1 MKPPW
6 LFPKLWRVL
15 ILMMGAVVASTT
27 LSQTPPDQEDL
38 ILGGVI
44 LTYPLLTPTQTGT
57 LTYTAGSGP
66 VGTFVVNS
74 QPQAVNYGTGPN
86 NFIAPP
92 TPALTLQ
99 FGVDKASCIIEP
111 VTGQARNC
119 LISPSATNTFQIT
132 GQVLGPDGV
141 TVLNGT
147 LLSGKVL
154 EFGFN
159 YTASGTDF
167 FDLRVQ
173 VTGGLI
179 ATQVK
184 GDLGVKIQAE
194 LSTFTGSFNQNFAAS
209 PVKPDVGSIQP
220 LLGDR
225 VWEDKNGNGIQD
237 CTYAPGSIINTS
249 SLIPSP
255 YDTNCEPGIGG
266 VKVYLVDCN
275 NPSTVLATATTSS
288 SGRYFFTSPTIN
300 PAPSGTPYCV
310 KFDPST
316 VPSYCT
322 TRYPSGPGGT
332 LKFTQQFVG
341 NPITDSNANP
351 TTGVTPPV
359 TLLPSEINRSVDAGL
374 YCPSAIGDTVWNDA
388 NNNGIQDNL
397 NQTNGEQG
405 LNGLPVHLY
414 DCSNT
419 LLNTTTTGPA
429 PATAVLPQVP
439 GGAGWYGFSDL
450 APGCYQVKFT
460 KPADTP
466 TLTYTFSPQGQ
477 GTPATDS
484 NPNPATG
491 ITSQITL
498 ATGEYNATI
507 DAGVYGQQPPP
518 TSSLGNFY
526 WHDLNANGIQ
536 EPNEPGLDGVSVTLL
551 NGSCQ
556 PLSPPITTTTA
567 GGGLYKFSNL
577 QAGTYCE
584 QFGKPTNFCQ
594 FPFPSG
600 STPSFSPVNAPGSTA
615 ADDSN
620 ANLTTGQTGAITLP
634 ANRYDDTWDAGVY
647 CPAQIGNF
655 VWQDCNQNGIQDDA
669 GNPACTN
676 GGGYPNVTVR
686 LLDCSGNP
694 VTDLNGNASVTT
706 NANGLYTF
714 LVKPGSY
721 IVEFVKPNGT
731 VFTLPYAGSNPA
743 IDSNADPTTGRTA
756 CTFVPSNTYNDT
768 LDAGVYP
775 PTTPEVVLK
784 KFTNGYDGDTA
795 TGTPTITPPNGPSV
809 ASDNK
814 VAVVAP
820 GATVTWTYQV
830 TNTGNEPLSN
840 IVVTDPLAT
849 AQGATINCGSGTNTI
864 ASLAIGAS
872 ATCTAT
878 APAKHLAYSSTS
890 PEVVPGC
897 SDGNKVPPSP
907 TYENTGT
914 VTAKGQYSQTTVSDD
929 DLSHYCNPNP
939 AVKLVKYT
947 NGWDANDL
955 NGTPIPTPP
964 NGTFAEGGSQV
975 PEIQVGSPVTWTY
988 RVTNVG
994 NEPLTNLQVSDTV
1007 AGVTV
1012 VCPTITSLG
1021 VGKFVDCLATL
1032 PGGAKQLTLGT
1043 NVFTGCGGDGYS
1055 RPTYENTGFA
1065 FATGQLSQNTVSDDD
1080 LSHYCN
1086 PTPKLKLVKFTNG
1099 YDANNINGI
1108 PTPTPPNGSFAVGGN
1123 QVPEV
1128 SVGGPVTWTYR
1139 VSNQG
1144 QEPLTNVTVTDSVLA
1159 PQAIDCGSG
1168 TNIITSLPVGGSV
1181 DCTATLASAPAL
1193 VNGGNVSPGCGD
1205 GRPTY
1210 ENIGYASGKGQNSNT
1225 TINANPD
1232 SSHYCNPPSQTTARL
1247 KVVKT
1252 PDNGTFVQGAQVSYQ
1267 IVVSNPAAAGQQ
1279 SATNVQL
1286 TDTLPINGGLV
1297 WATATTTQGSCTLS
1311 GANLSCSLGTI
1322 APQAAVTVTV
1332 TSTAT
1337 TPASA
1342 CQSQPNP
1349 VALATADKGLID
1361 QDSGSL
1367 SCSPLPQLAVVK
1379 TPDNGTFAQG
1389 AQVSYTIVVSNPA
1402 PAGGQTATNVQL
1414 ADTLPGNGGLVWTTA
1429 TTTQGTCTNP
1439 IVGNSLSC
1447 SLGSIPAQ
1455 GAVTVTVTS
1464 AASTPD
1470 GACQSQPNPAAIATS
1485 GNLTAQDSGSL
1496 SCTSGNTSGLGNYV
1510 WKDINGNGIQDA
1522 DEPGINGVTV
1532 KLYSCNDRTNPVS
1545 TMSTVTYNDPSN
1557 PNPSK
1562 DGYYSFTGL
1571 AAGCYF
1577 VEFVNPGGYVFSI
1590 PLQGGDPAKDSNA
1603 DPVTGRTADVN
1614 LAVGEF
1620 NPTIDAG
1627 LVPGQ
1632 DECPPDGTTLPG
1644 DGKAGKL
1651 YVWQDANYVYA
1662 RYDQSTNL
1670 NDNSYGTNQVGWGAN
1685 APSGKSHTFSNL
1697 TGSDKA
1703 EFIFS
1708 DKSGATVLDF
1718 YSDYVTAST
1727 NFPSGYG
1734 SLGPFGGDGSCVTGN
1749 CTAWVKEYTTSMADN
1764 LAKYCTAGVCVVSGT
1779 GGVDLELTSP
1789 PTTSPTSYTL
1799 TNPAT
1804 YAKGWNFVN
1813 SYTVKIDKA
1822 AFGTAGFGSVG
1833 IGLIHNS
1840 PAKVGSNAINPQ
1852 PCVGIPPSACSILPG
1867 TTTVKDKNFKWPI
1880 TNNGSGKVTL
1890 SQIKATWPA
1899 SNGSLS
1905 KAKFDGDVIWDGTIN
1920 CVSGTCSATITSA
1933 QMTTDVKKKS
1943 IDPGGKTRTFTL
1955 EFQNNA
1961 AGATPTNYTVGL
1973 SFGAGCEVNYGQPPV
1988 TCTGKIGNFVWND
2001 LNGDGIQNTDEP
2013 GIAGVSLSLSQ
2024 GGAVKSTVTTNAD
2037 GLYEFDGLCAN
2048 TYQVSVATPFG
2059 YTPTITGA
2067 GTPDTDSNPNPS
2079 TVILPTDGQDMTI
2092 DFGFKSSG
2100 GGGIPL
2106 CPTTPL
2112 NGFGPNNPVAVLYV
2126 TDNGDNTVTVRYVES
2141 TGLND
2146 NTYGTNQVGWGT
2158 NAPSGKDHTFS
2169 NLTGSDSA
2177 QFTFFNGSGAKVLDF
2192 EVDYIS
2198 AKTGTPSGY
2207 GTLGVSGGD
2216 GGMLTGSAGNVLSAM
2231 TSLDKSLNSLGLCV
2245 AGNCSAGGTNLVVN
2259 SPPTTSPTS
2268 YTLPAGSPY
2277 GAWEFPIWYEV
2288 KVSKALL
2295 TGAWKVQMGLVHNS
2309 PPKVGSNAIYPIP
2322 CQ

>member
-6 LFPKLWRVL
+6 LFPKVWRVL
-15 ILMMGAVVASTT
+15 ILMMGAVVAGTT

-275 NPSTVLATATTSS
+275 NPNGTPLATATTSS

-316 VPSYCT
+316 VPTYCT
-322 TRYPSGPGGT
+322 SKYPTGPGGT

-491 ITSQITL
+491 ITVPITL

-536 EPNEPGLDGVSVTLL
+536 EPNEPGLDGVSVSLL

-634 ANRYDDTWDAGVY
+634 ANVYDDTWDAGVY

-676 GGGYPNVTVR
+676 GGGYPSVTVR
-686 LLDCSGNP
+686 LRDCSGNP

-714 LVKPGSY
+714 LVKPGNY

-743 IDSNADPTTGRTA
+743 IDSNANPTTGRTE

-768 LDAGVYP
+768 LDAGVYT
-775 PTTPEVVLK
+775 PTTPGVTVV
-784 KFTNGYDGDTA
+784 KFTNGYDGNNA
-795 TGTPTITPPNGPSV
+795 FGSPTITPPNGPSV
-809 ASDNK
+809 AGDNK

-820 GATVTWTYQV
+820 GGTVTWTYRV
-830 TNTGNEPLSN
+830 TNTGNEPLAN
-840 IVVTDPLAT
+840 IVVTDPRAT
-849 AQGATINCGSGTNTI
+849 TQGATISCPAT
-864 ASLAIGAS
+864 SLAVGAS
-872 ATCTAT
+872 MVCTAT
-878 APAKHLAYSSTS
+878 LPGGAVTLVYGP

-897 SDGNKVPPSP
+897 SNNSNTPPSP

-914 VTAKGQYSQTTVSDD
+914 VTAQGQYSGTPVSAS
-929 DLSHYCNPNP
+929 DLSHYCNPRP
-939 AVKLVKYT
+939 ALKLKKFT
-947 NGWDANDL
+947 NGWDADIL
-955 NGTPIPTPP
+955 NGNPTPTPP
-964 NGTFAEGGSQV
+964 PGPFTEGGTQV
-975 PEIQVGSPVTWTY
+975 PQVTVGGVVTWTY
-988 RVTNVG
+988 RVTNTG
-994 NEPLTNLQVSDTV
+994 NEPLTNVQVTDPAAATQSAV
-1007 AGVTV
+1007 I
-1012 VCPTITSLG
+1012 VCPGGTDTIASLA
-1021 VGKFVDCLATL
+1021 VGATVDCVATL
-1032 PGGAKQLTLGT
+1032 PGGAKALTLGSN
-1043 NVFTGCGGDGYS
+1043 NVYPGCGNGGNNT
-1055 RPTYENTGFA
+1055 RPTYENTGYV
-1065 FATGQLSQNTVSDDD
+1065 TGNGQLSGNSVSAAD

-1086 PTPKLKLVKFTNG
+1086 PPAPKLKLVKFTNG
-1099 YDANNINGI
+1099 YDANLINGV
-1108 PTPTPPNGSFAVGGN
+1108 PTPTPPNGNFTVGDN
-1123 QVPEV
+1123 RVPEV
-1128 SVGGPVTWTYR
+1128 TVGQPVTWTYR
-1139 VSNQG
+1139 VSNEG
-1144 QEPLTNVTVTDSVLA
+1144 QEALVNVTVTDSVLA
-1159 PQAIDCGSG
+1159 AQAIDCGSG
-1168 TNIITSLPVGGSV
+1168 TNTIALLPVGGSV
-1181 DCTATLASAPAL
+1181 DCTATLASAPLLAI
-1193 VNGGNVSPGCGD
+1193 GGNVSPGCGD
-1205 GRPTY
+1205 DRPTY
-1210 ENIGYASGKGQNSNT
+1210 ENIGYASGKGQNSNLT
-1225 TINANPD
+1225 VSASPD
-1232 SSHYCNPPSQTTARL
+1232 PSHYCNPPSQQVPELT
-1247 KVVKT
+1247 VVKT
-1252 PDNGTFVQGAQVSYQ
+1252 PDNGTFTQGAQVSFT
-1267 IVVSNPAAAGQQ
+1267 IVVRNPAPAGAQ

-1286 TDTLPINGGLV
+1286 TDTLPTNGGLT
-1297 WATATTTQGSCTLS
+1297 WATATASPQGTCTLS
-1311 GANLSCSLGTI
+1311 GTNGANLSCSLGTI
-1322 APQAAVTVTV
+1322 APQGAVTVTV

-1337 TPASA
+1337 TPIA
-1342 CQSQPNP
+1342 
-1349 VALATADKGLID
+1349 
-1361 QDSGSL
+1361 
-1367 SCSPLPQLAVVK
+1367 
-1379 TPDNGTFAQG
+1379 
-1389 AQVSYTIVVSNPA
+1389 
-1402 PAGGQTATNVQL
+1402 
-1414 ADTLPGNGGLVWTTA
+1414 
-1429 TTTQGTCTNP
+1429 
-1439 IVGNSLSC
+1439 
-1447 SLGSIPAQ
+1447 
-1455 GAVTVTVTS
+1455 
-1464 AASTPD
+1464 
-1470 GACQSQPNPAAIATS
+1470 ACQSQPNPAAIATS
-1485 GNLTAQDSGSL
+1485 AEGLTARDAGSL
-1496 SCTSGNTSGLGNYV
+1496 SCTPTGKTFSIGQSSMEGAI
-1510 WKDINGNGIQDA
+1510 KISNGDW
-1522 DEPGINGVTV
+1522 
-1532 KLYSCNDRTNPVS
+1532 
-1545 TMSTVTYNDPSN
+1545 
-1557 PNPSK
+1557 
-1562 DGYYSFTGL
+1562 
-1571 AAGCYF
+1571 
-1577 VEFVNPGGYVFSI
+1577 VNGGY
-1590 PLQGGDPAKDSNA
+1590 
-1603 DPVTGRTADVN
+1603 
-1614 LAVGEF
+1614 
-1620 NPTIDAG
+1620 
-1627 LVPGQ
+1627 
-1632 DECPPDGTTLPG
+1632 
-1644 DGKAGKL
+1644 
-1651 YVWQDANYVYA
+1651 
-1662 RYDQSTNL
+1662 
-1670 NDNSYGTNQVGWGAN
+1670 
-1685 APSGKSHTFSNL
+1685 
-1697 TGSDKA
+1697 
-1703 EFIFS
+1703 
-1708 DKSGATVLDF
+1708 
-1718 YSDYVTAST
+1718 
-1727 NFPSGYG
+1727 
-1734 SLGPFGGDGSCVTGN
+1734 SL
-1749 CTAWVKEYTTSMADN
+1749 K
-1764 LAKYCTAGVCVVSGT
+1764 
-1779 GGVDLELTSP
+1779 
-1789 PTTSPTSYTL
+1789 
-1799 TNPAT
+1799 
-1804 YAKGWNFVN
+1804 
-1813 SYTVKIDKA
+1813 
-1822 AFGTAGFGSVG
+1822 
-1833 IGLIHNS
+1833 
-1840 PAKVGSNAINPQ
+1840 
-1852 PCVGIPPSACSILPG
+1852 
-1867 TTTVKDKNFKWPI
+1867 
-1880 TNNGSGKVTL
+1880 
-1890 SQIKATWPA
+1890 
-1899 SNGSLS
+1899 
-1905 KAKFDGDVIWDGTIN
+1905 
-1920 CVSGTCSATITSA
+1920 
-1933 QMTTDVKKKS
+1933 
-1943 IDPGGKTRTFTL
+1943 
-1955 EFQNNA
+1955 
-1961 AGATPTNYTVGL
+1961 TNYTGTITIAASVSITGPCSNGGMDTLIVPLQTKTYNVTSGSDWVPTGDQNSVL
-1973 SFGAGCEVNYGQPPV
+1973 SWQGSIKASAVCGGIGQLDASRGA
-1988 TCTGKIGNFVWND
+1988 TF
-2001 LNGDGIQNTDEP
+2001 
-2013 GIAGVSLSLSQ
+2013 
-2024 GGAVKSTVTTNAD
+2024 TTNIIGAPTGGNTTFRFKYRDPAAKGKPNTNCLDTTDPNRNKAD
-2037 GLYEFDGLCAN
+2037 VCGA
-2048 TYQVSVATPFG
+2048 SWSATK
-2059 YTPTITGA
+2059 
-2067 GTPDTDSNPNPS
+2067 TDP
-2079 TVILPTDGQDMTI
+2079 
-2092 DFGFKSSG
+2092 
-2100 GGGIPL
+2100 
-2106 CPTTPL
+2106 
-2112 NGFGPNNPVAVLYV
+2112 
-2126 TDNGDNTVTVRYVES
+2126 
-2141 TGLND
+2141 
-2146 NTYGTNQVGWGT
+2146 
-2158 NAPSGKDHTFS
+2158 
-2169 NLTGSDSA
+2169 
-2177 QFTFFNGSGAKVLDF
+2177 
-2192 EVDYIS
+2192 
-2198 AKTGTPSGY
+2198 
-2207 GTLGVSGGD
+2207 
-2216 GGMLTGSAGNVLSAM
+2216 
-2231 TSLDKSLNSLGLCV
+2231 
-2245 AGNCSAGGTNLVVN
+2245 
-2259 SPPTTSPTS
+2259 
-2268 YTLPAGSPY
+2268 
-2277 GAWEFPIWYEV
+2277 
-2288 KVSKALL
+2288 
-2295 TGAWKVQMGLVHNS
+2295 
-2309 PPKVGSNAIYPIP
+2309 
-2322 CQ
+2322 